1 MNRWCY
7 LLVETGRWPDMS
19 YPINEDEFVEICMKE
34 LGGHDENDEKIA
46 HAVVIALNWAY
57 HKGLDRNVNNG

>member
-1 MNRWCY
+1 MA
-7 LLVETGRWPDMS
+7 
-19 YPINEDEFVEICMKE
+19 YPIDEDKFVAICMKE
-34 LGGHDENDEKIA
+34 LGGYDENDEKIA

>member
-1 MNRWCY
+1 
-7 LLVETGRWPDMS
+7 MS